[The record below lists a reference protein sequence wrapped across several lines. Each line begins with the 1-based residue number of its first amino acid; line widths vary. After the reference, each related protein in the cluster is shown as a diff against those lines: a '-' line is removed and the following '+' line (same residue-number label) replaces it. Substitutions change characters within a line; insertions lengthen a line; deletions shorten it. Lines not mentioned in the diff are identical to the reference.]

1 MQVMGIEVE
10 LKGTNIDELDERE
23 IIAYVERGRNKYG
36 DNLRGITI
44 TVDGEWV
51 DLEYDL
57 IRRLPFQRLRRVTGY
72 LVGTL
77 DRWND
82 GKRAEERERVKHG
95 VVKEKTDE

>member
-10 LKGTNIDELDERE
+10 LKGANIDELDERE
-23 IIAYVERGRNKYG
+23 IIAYVKRGRDKYG
-36 DNLRGITI
+36 DNLRGISI
-44 TVDGEWV
+44 TVDGVWV

-72 LVGTL
+72 LVGSL

-82 GKRAEERERVKHG
+82 GKRAEEHDRVKHG
-95 VVKEKTDE
+95 VVKEKADE